1 MGDVGRGEGWS
12 EGAEDVCASR
22 GGYSISPQACCWDP
36 ESPGPTW
43 TVSLSGGPGFWCV
56 LPCLPTAA
64 CHGPVSENWLPTP
77 ILPSVFGGRL
87 VGWQET
93 RGCPEPPSLAVP
105 RLPPS
110 QGFGLSR
117 GEGALSTA
125 KIGGLGHG
133 QGTNP
138 SCRLLS
144 WDPAHVHSQS
154 RGFVESRS
162 FVSSAFPLGSGKGA
176 GLGVCLRDL
185 GECLCDL
192 GMCQHGTRQ
201 IRCLAGMKLPCVTR
215 WWGKKPGQT
224 PVSLL
229 PSGSCKNKVARSSR
243 GSMEPTGLQRCR
255 KNMKEFACELELDK
269 SPPPSPLSTHGR
281 RVHLCL
287 FTCCHQEFTGIKAG
301 GGSRPVVS
309 SFWTHRQPLIQK
321 SVIP

>member
-77 ILPSVFGGRL
+77 ILPSVFGGSL

-144 WDPAHVHSQS
+144 WDPAHVHSHFLA
-154 RGFVESRS
+154 RGLLFISKT
-162 FVSSAFPLGSGKGA
+162 PLKYHRLQA
-176 GLGVCLRDL
+176 ALLL
-185 GECLCDL
+185 
-192 GMCQHGTRQ
+192 H
-201 IRCLAGMKLPCVTR
+201 
-215 WWGKKPGQT
+215 
-224 PVSLL
+224 LL
-229 PSGSCKNKVARSSR
+229 PFF
-243 GSMEPTGLQRCR
+243 L
-255 KNMKEFACELELDK
+255 
-269 SPPPSPLSTHGR
+269 LSFIH
-281 RVHLCL
+281 
-287 FTCCHQEFTGIKAG
+287 
-301 GGSRPVVS
+301 
-309 SFWTHRQPLIQK
+309 
-321 SVIP
+321 